1 MKRRRNGVAF
11 LSCVDDDRKVE
22 RLESSIRALE
32 PLEGIDVGMFTVR
45 GEASLA
51 RAYNRLL
58 RDAADWRYKVYVH
71 QDVVLLNRRLVED
84 LVRLF
89 RHRTIGLVGVAG
101 CRFLPPSGVW
111 WNGSGLYGRV
121 VEDRGSGPQLLDF
134 GDPPDEYA
142 PAECVDG
149 LFLATQYDL
158 PWDERIPGFHFYDVA
173 QSTRF
178 LLDGYEVV
186 VPRQGEAWVRHDMG
200 VRDQA
205 HLPAYAA
212 AQDTFL
218 ALYGRRRDR
227 FVRSRVRRRARRLAT
242 RAIVSWRALQ
252 PASDN
257 R

>member
-1 MKRRRNGVAF
+1 MTGLAF
-11 LSCVDDDRKVE
+11 LCCVDDDAKLE
-22 RLESSIRALE
+22 RLEASVRALE
-32 PLEGIDVGMFTVR
+32 PVAGVDVATFTVR
-45 GEASLA
+45 EESSLA

-58 RDAADWRYKVYVH
+58 RDAAGWRYKVYVH
-71 QDVVLLNRRLVED
+71 QDVVLLNRRLVAD

-89 RHRTIGLVGVAG
+89 RRRTIGLVGLAG
-101 CRFLPPSGVW
+101 CRFLPPSYVW

-121 VEDRGSGPQLLDF
+121 LEDRGKGPQLLDF
-134 GDPPDEYA
+134 GDPPGEYA
-142 PAECVDG
+142 PTECVDG

-178 LLDGYEVV
+178 LLGGYEVV
-186 VPRQGEAWVRHDMG
+186 VARQGEPWVRHDMG
-200 VRDQA
+200 VRDKA

-212 AQDTFL
+212 AQEAFA

-242 RAIVSWRALQ
+242 RLAVTLR
-252 PASDN
+252 

>member
-1 MKRRRNGVAF
+1 MAGLAF
-11 LSCVDDDRKVE
+11 CCCVDDDAKLE
-22 RLESSIRALE
+22 RLEESIRALE
-32 PLEGIDVGMFTVR
+32 PVAGVDVAMFTIR
-45 GEASLA
+45 GESSLA

-58 RDAADWRYKVYVH
+58 RDAAGWRYKVYVH
-71 QDVVLLNRRLVED
+71 QDVVLLNRRLIAD

-89 RHRTIGLVGVAG
+89 RRRTIGLVGLAG
-101 CRFLPPSGVW
+101 CRFLPPSYVW

-121 VEDRGSGPQLLDF
+121 FEDRGDGPQLLDF
-134 GDPPDEYA
+134 GDPPGDCA

-178 LLDGYEVV
+178 LLRGYEVV
-186 VPRQGEAWVRHDMG
+186 VARQGEPWVRHDMG
-200 VRDQA
+200 VRDKA

-212 AQDTFL
+212 AQEAFA

-242 RAIVSWRALQ
+242 RALVAL
-252 PASDN
+252 
-257 R
+257 RR

>member
-1 MKRRRNGVAF
+1 MTRRRPGVAF
-11 LSCVDDDRKVE
+11 LCCVDDEGKFG
-22 RLESSIRALE
+22 RLERSIRALQ
-32 PLEGIDVGMFTVR
+32 PCEGIDVGVFAAR
-45 GEASLA
+45 HEPSLA

-58 RDAADWRYKVYVH
+58 REAGDWRYKVYVH
-71 QDVVLLNRRLVED
+71 QDVVLLNPRLVED

-89 RHRTIGLVGVAG
+89 RHRTIGLAGVAG
-101 CRFLPPSGVW
+101 CRFLPPSYVW
-111 WNGSGLYGRV
+111 WDGSGLYGRAL
-121 VEDRGSGPQLLDF
+121 EDRGDGPRLLDF

-142 PAECVDG
+142 VAECVDG

-178 LLDGYEVV
+178 LLRGYKVV
-186 VPRQGEAWVRHDMG
+186 VVRQGDAWVRHDMG
-200 VRDQA
+200 VRDQR
-205 HLPAYAA
+205 HLPAYSA
-212 AQDTFL
+212 AQDAFA

-242 RAIVSWRALQ
+242 SALV
-252 PASDN
+252 ALK